1 MMYKTCN
8 APWNAQDKETEPW
21 KKGMKK
27 PTILPFSCGPPSQS
41 PLELRMTRDRWHEI
55 AWNPLKSLCDT
66 MGSFILWW
74 KFSDWARVGVACCI
88 YFWLFQDVCELCFN
102 FLVFFL
108 FCSGVGL
115 SAAHITFCIISC
127 YSESLKT
134 LELKIC
140 KNHGRQVMH
149 FEWWRQSSD
158 SSLVQI
164 TGANAAVWTQPAL
177 SWSRDWPGLW
187 YEHTGIQ
194 PTHVTDTCTC
204 QHRAANPSLDL
215 SVKKSNFKCNNWI
228 LSAMHMFW

>member
-21 KKGMKK
+21 KKGIKK

-102 FLVFFL
+102 FLVFFILLWSRAERSSHNILHHLML
-108 FCSGVGL
+108 FW
-115 SAAHITFCIISC
+115 
-127 YSESLKT
+127 K
-134 LELKIC
+134 
-140 KNHGRQVMH
+140 
-149 FEWWRQSSD
+149 FEN
-158 SSLVQI
+158 
-164 TGANAAVWTQPAL
+164 TGAQDLKEPWQTGNAFWVMTSKFGFKFGPDHRCKCSSVDPACAELVTGLARAVVWTH
-177 SWSRDWPGLW
+177 RDTT
-187 YEHTGIQ
+187 HTCHRHMYMPTQSCKPFTRLTCKEIQ
-194 PTHVTDTCTC
+194 
-204 QHRAANPSLDL
+204 
-215 SVKKSNFKCNNWI
+215 F
-228 LSAMHMFW
+228 